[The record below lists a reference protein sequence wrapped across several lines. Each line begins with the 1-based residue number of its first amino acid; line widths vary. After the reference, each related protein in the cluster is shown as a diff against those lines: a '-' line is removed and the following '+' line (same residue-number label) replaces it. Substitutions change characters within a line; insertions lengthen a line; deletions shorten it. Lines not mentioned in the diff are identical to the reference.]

1 MWATPALCCLACEV
15 QLEEEEEEEAAE
27 PNVAAP
33 VTEGLSQLES
43 PQLEG

>member
-1 MWATPALCCLACEV
+1 MWATPAPCCLACEV
-15 QLEEEEEEEAAE
+15 QLEEEEAAE